1 MFNQQKLKDSLS
13 RVNRKWGLYCLG
25 TLCIYLAINQLT
37 HNIDVYYDASIGILF
52 RRWIEAAVF
61 ALPILYCKRKAIT
74 YVWLFLLGAYLWSI
88 MWYFRTYA
96 TIMPLSSY
104 LMFNNTDGLASYISG
119 SFQAKDGWIM
129 LPLII
134 FGIVYHCIKQQES
147 GNNSGKTRLLL
158 PLLLCFLVSLPY
170 WPNKR
175 SEIKQPIIL
184 NTLTSARAFKEY
196 GIINFWIYQLSKL
209 QSLSPAEKKTVDD
222 FFNKHQLLTP
232 QASSYQAEN
241 KNLILIL
248 VESLQSWAIGLN
260 HQGVAVT
267 PNLDELLLQKNNVYI
282 PHMLSQ
288 VKDGRS
294 SDAQLIIN
302 TGLLPLNT
310 GAAASLCADNLYPS
324 LPHALK
330 IRGYHTA
337 SLTCDDKDFWNQGRT
352 SAAYGFDKLYAGLQN
367 GYEKMYADSLLFDAG
382 IPILNQLP
390 QPFYAQVVTFSMH
403 MPYNDMQNK
412 NSRLLNKTFPNE
424 EIRNYLISVE
434 LFDQRLSLFL
444 DKLKEHKLYDNSI
457 IVIVGDHEQLTF
469 NHYEG
474 RSECKVSDCLVP
486 FIVLNSSL
494 HTQHSHKVF
503 GQIDIYPTLLH
514 LMGCSDYNF
523 RGLGEDIFGD
533 KVSDMAVYRTTETLY
548 GNEAQPNDSI
558 QKYRKDIWRISDIVL
573 RMDYF
578 NCR

>member
-1 MFNQQKLKDSLS
+1 MFNQEMLKDGLS
-13 RVNRKWGLYCLG
+13 KVNRKWGLYCLG
-25 TLCIYLAINQLT
+25 TLCIYLSINQLT
-37 HNIDVYYDASIGILF
+37 HAIDVYYDSSFDVFF
-52 RRWIEAAVF
+52 RRWVEAGVF
-61 ALPILYCKRKAIT
+61 ALPIFFCKRKVVT
-74 YVWLFLLGAYLWSI
+74 CLWLFLLGAYLCSV

-119 SFQAKDGWIM
+119 SFQAKDIWIL
-129 LPLII
+129 LPLIL
-134 FGIVYHCIKQQES
+134 FGIVYSRMAKQEPKS
-147 GNNSGKTRLLL
+147 SSWKPGLLL
-158 PLLLCFLVSLPY
+158 TALLCLLVSLPY

-175 SEIKQPIIL
+175 PENKQPIIL
-184 NTLTSARAFKEY
+184 NTLTSARAFKEF
-196 GIINFWIYQLSKL
+196 GILNFWIYQLSKL
-209 QSLSPAEKKTVDD
+209 QSLSPAEEKAVDD
-222 FFNKHQLLTP
+222 FFDKHQLLTP
-232 QASSYQAEN
+232 QANDYQTEN

-248 VESLQSWAIGLN
+248 VESLQSWTIGLN

-267 PNLDELLLQKNNVYI
+267 PHLDKLLLQDNSIYI
-282 PHMLSQ
+282 PRMLSQ

-310 GAAASLCADNLYPS
+310 GAAASLCADNTFPS

-330 IRGYHTA
+330 EKGYYTA

-352 SAAYGFDKLYAGLQN
+352 SAAYGFDKLCAGLQN

-390 QPFYAQVVTFSMH
+390 QPFYAQIVTFSMH
-403 MPYNDMQNK
+403 MPFDDVQNK
-412 NSRLLNKTFPNE
+412 NSRLLQTSFASDEVKSH
-424 EIRNYLISVE
+424 LIAVE
-434 LFDQRLSLFL
+434 LFDQRLARFL
-444 DKLKEHKLYDNSI
+444 DKLKEHGLYDNSI

-474 RSECKVSDCLVP
+474 RAMYQVSDCLVP
-486 FIVLNSSL
+486 FIVLNSPL
-494 HTQHSHKVF
+494 PTRHSQKVF

-514 LMGCSDYNF
+514 LMGCSDYKF
-523 RGLGEDIFGD
+523 RGLGENIFGE

-548 GNEAQPNDSI
+548 GDEAQPNDSI
-558 QKYRKDIWRISDIVL
+558 LNYRKDIWRISDIVL